1 MLAAAKVSTLL
12 VMIGWKRNGREKERE
27 RCVPQS
33 VNEEFLPNT
42 DIHFCFSPPIFF
54 AAQFRRPHFLIAGSN
69 FPPPSDHQSVNHV
82 QLASHKFAGVGH
94 SVSLASHQI
103 KRKHP
108 SPIDF
113 TNSSEAI
120 RRRGANTPHTRM
132 GFFKKVGKGVGKAVG
147 IKRSKKT
154 QVVSNVVEPVR
165 IGEPEVEANG
175 GTFDILPTATV
186 AEVRYQI
193 ACVQGVD
200 PDTVPN
206 PVIDRIHGA
215 ATATDAM
222 RSLAIR
228 EEWQDGTYGFS
239 VGAWVGSR
247 ARNGDNFTGSFCV
260 GHARVPAQAVNRIT
274 TKTTKKRKALGV
286 QVDKSTSTH
295 SHEVARGLTPDE
307 LEMLRNRARDALEAD
322 EGYQLAWAAAED
334 DLGDL
339 PPPTS
344 TT

>member
-1 MLAAAKVSTLL
+1 
-12 VMIGWKRNGREKERE
+12 
-27 RCVPQS
+27 
-33 VNEEFLPNT
+33 
-42 DIHFCFSPPIFF
+42 
-54 AAQFRRPHFLIAGSN
+54 
-69 FPPPSDHQSVNHV
+69 
-82 QLASHKFAGVGH
+82 
-94 SVSLASHQI
+94 
-103 KRKHP
+103 
-108 SPIDF
+108 
-113 TNSSEAI
+113 
-120 RRRGANTPHTRM
+120 M

-175 GTFDILPTATV
+175 GTFDIPATATV
-186 AEVRYQI
+186 AEVRNQI
-193 ACVQGVD
+193 ASVQGVD
-200 PDTVPN
+200 PPN
-206 PVIDRIHGA
+206 RVVDRIHGA
-215 ATATDAM
+215 ATATDAI

-239 VGAWVGSR
+239 VGAFVGSR
-247 ARNGDNFTGSFCV
+247 AHDGDNFTGSFCV

-344 TT
+344 TS